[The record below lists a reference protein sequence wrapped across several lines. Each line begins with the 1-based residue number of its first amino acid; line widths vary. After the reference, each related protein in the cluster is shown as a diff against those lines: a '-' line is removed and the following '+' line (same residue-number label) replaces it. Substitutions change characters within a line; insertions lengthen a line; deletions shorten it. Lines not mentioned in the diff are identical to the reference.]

1 MTTTGAQMKP
11 DRADTPLPVA
21 QAAALLQEPPEHRW
35 LVEGYWPASGVGV
48 VGGHPKSLKT
58 WWALELAVSVA
69 TGTPCLG
76 QFQVRKPGRVL
87 VYLAEDP
94 LPQVRD
100 RLAALCAARKV
111 ALEQLD
117 LYVITAPNLKLD
129 SPQQLK
135 NLDTTLAQLRPAL
148 LVLDPLIR
156 LHSADESSSH
166 EITPVLGH
174 LRELQRRHDLA
185 IVLVHHARK
194 NAHRMDQ
201 GQGLRGSGDIFAW
214 ADVLHYLNRESAG
227 VRLTTEHRSAPALDP
242 VVVTLVGEPPHL
254 EITDSS
260 ADQAPTLEDRILRTL
275 ATAGEP
281 VPRTQLRSL
290 LAVNNQRLGDALLE
304 LESLGRIRRTGDG
317 WHV

>member
-1 MTTTGAQMKP
+1 MTVAPLQRNEAM
-11 DRADTPLPVA
+11 TPLPVA
-21 QAAALLQEPPEHRW
+21 QAAALLREPPEHRW

-76 QFQVRKPGRVL
+76 RFQVRKPGRVL

-94 LPQVRD
+94 LPKVRD
-100 RLAALCAARKV
+100 RLAALCAARNV
-111 ALEQLD
+111 TLEQLD

-129 SPQQLK
+129 SPPQLRD
-135 NLDTTLAQLRPAL
+135 LDSTVALLRPAL
-148 LVLDPLIR
+148 LLLDPLIR

-166 EITPVLGH
+166 EITPVLSH

-185 IVLVHHARK
+185 VVLVHHARK

-242 VVVTLVGEPPHL
+242 VVVNLVGEPPHL
-254 EITDSS
+254 ELVDATP
-260 ADQAPTLEDRILRTL
+260 DQAPSLEDRILKTL
-275 ATAGEP
+275 ATANEP
-281 VPRTQLRSL
+281 VPRIQLRSL
-290 LAVNNQRLGDALLE
+290 LAVNNQRLGDALLK
-304 LESLGRIRRTGDG
+304 LHSLGRIRRTGDG

>member
-1 MTTTGAQMKP
+1 MTTTVAEIHRNEAG
-11 DRADTPLPVA
+11 TPLPVA
-21 QAAALLQEPPEHRW
+21 QAAALAQESPEHRW

-87 VYLAEDP
+87 IYLAEDS
-94 LPQVRD
+94 LPDIRD
-100 RLAALCAARKV
+100 RLAALCATRQIP
-111 ALEQLD
+111 LEQLD
-117 LYVITAPNLKLD
+117 LYVITAPSLKLD
-129 SPQQLK
+129 SPQQLRS
-135 NLDTTLAQLRPAL
+135 LDTTLAQLRPVL

-201 GQGLRGSGDIFAW
+201 GKGLRGSGDIFAW

-254 EITDSS
+254 EITDSAS
-260 ADQAPTLEDRILRTL
+260 DPAPSLEERILKTL
-275 ATAGEP
+275 ATANEP
-281 VPRTQLRSL
+281 VPRIQLRSL
-290 LAVNNQRLGDALLE
+290 LAVNNQRLGDALLK
-304 LESLGRIRRTGDG
+304 LHSLGRIRRTGDG